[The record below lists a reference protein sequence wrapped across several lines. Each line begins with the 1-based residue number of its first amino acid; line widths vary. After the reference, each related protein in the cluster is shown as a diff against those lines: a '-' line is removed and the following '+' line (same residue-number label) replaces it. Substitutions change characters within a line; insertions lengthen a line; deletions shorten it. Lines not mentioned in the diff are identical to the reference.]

1 MYKALK
7 QFGFFSFNIL
17 NLCFLVIL
25 IPAAFAGA
33 VKLKPPVIPEISTL
47 PGPQSVD
54 LTKAN
59 KYISDDFL
67 PSLAMTVIKLAIPLS
82 VVFLIIGAIQF
93 ISALGNTEKLSL
105 AKKTV
110 SFSLLGLIISLL
122 SYAIVQLIFYS
133 GYQITTIQ

>member
-1 MYKALK
+1 LYKALK

-17 NLCFLVIL
+17 NLCFFVIL
-25 IPAAFAGA
+25 IPAAFAE
-33 VKLKPPVIPEISTL
+33 PPVIPTIPTL
-47 PGPQSVD
+47 PGPQGED
-54 LTKAN
+54 LTTVNRYFK
-59 KYISDDFL
+59 DEFL
-67 PSLAMTVIKLAIPLS
+67 PSIAMTIIKLAIPLS

-93 ISALGNTEKLSL
+93 IMALGNTEKLSL
-105 AKKTV
+105 AKKTI